1 MILFVVNE
9 SSGNGRGRKIW
20 RQVKQELRRRSISYR
35 VVAAATEAESAR
47 QTKAAIDSGDLKA
60 IAIIG
65 GDGSLHSLLPHLAG
79 SGIPI
84 GLIPSGSGNDNALT
98 FGIPRNPMKALDIV
112 LNGQPRAA
120 DLIATI
126 EAPPA
131 GAHNTPHAFDSAGS
145 PSSPPRYSSTAIAV
159 GLDGAVA
166 DDVNRSRYK
175 RWCNRLGVGSL
186 AYLIGLLRMLAV
198 FKPQRIAVTVD
209 GERREFERGWLVAIA
224 SHPTYGG
231 GLRICPDARADDGEL
246 HVCVVHDCSAL
257 RILSVFPT
265 ILNGSHVK
273 QPYVAMLRGKSVLIE
288 APRPLLAFGDG
299 EPVGRTTIRADVHA
313 GQLLFLTAASG

>member
-20 RQVKQELRRRSISYR
+20 RQVEQELRRRNITYR
-35 VVAAATEAESAR
+35 VVAAATEAEAGKL
-47 QTKAAIDSGDLKA
+47 TKAAIDSGDLKA
-60 IAIIG
+60 IAVVG
-65 GDGSLHSLLPHLAG
+65 GDGSLHGLLPHLAG

-98 FGIPRNPMKALDIV
+98 FGIPKDPMKALDIV
-112 LNGQPRAA
+112 LNGHPRAA
-120 DLIATI
+120 DLIATSEVLPR
-126 EAPPA
+126 EAHDA
-131 GAHNTPHAFDSAGS
+131 SHTSDS
-145 PSSPPRYSSTAIAV
+145 PSSPIRYSSTAIAA

-186 AYLIGLLRMLAV
+186 AYIIGLLRMLAV
-198 FKPQRIAVTVD
+198 YKPQRIAVTVD
-209 GERREFERGWLVAIA
+209 GERCEFERGWLVAVA
-224 SHPTYGG
+224 NHPTYGG

-246 HVCVVHDCSAL
+246 RVCVVHGCSAL

-299 EPVGRTTIRADVHA
+299 EPVGRTPIRADVHA